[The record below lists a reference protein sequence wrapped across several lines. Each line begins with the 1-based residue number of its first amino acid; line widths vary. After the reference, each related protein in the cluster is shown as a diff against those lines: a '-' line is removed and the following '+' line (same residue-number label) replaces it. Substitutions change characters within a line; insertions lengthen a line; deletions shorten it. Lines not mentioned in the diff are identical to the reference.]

1 MDWYAELKRRFAE
14 QRDPE
19 NAAKMAA
26 YMRNLF
32 AFYGLATPKRRAQYR
47 DMLREAKK
55 RGIVDWELLDKCYE
69 DEYRELQYFVI
80 DYLEA
85 MGDFLCFEDM
95 PKLKRYAKSKQW
107 WDSIDGLDTVIGRI
121 GLADRRM
128 NELML
133 EWSADEDF
141 WLRRIAIDHQLGRKE
156 QTDRELLAQI
166 IVNNLGDREFF
177 INKAI
182 GWSLREYAKTDPEW
196 VRDFLAKYGERLDKL
211 SVREASK
218 HL

>member
-1 MDWYAELKRRFAE
+1 
-14 QRDPE
+14 
-19 NAAKMAA
+19 
-26 YMRNLF
+26 
-32 AFYGLATPKRRAQYR
+32 
-47 DMLREAKK
+47 
-55 RGIVDWELLDKCYE
+55 
-69 DEYRELQYFVI
+69 
-80 DYLEA
+80 
-85 MGDFLCFEDM
+85 
-95 PKLKRYAKSKQW
+95 
-107 WDSIDGLDTVIGRI
+107 
-121 GLADRRM
+121 M

-133 EWSADEDF
+133 AWSVDEDF

-196 VRDFLAKYGERLDKL
+196 VRDFLARYGERLDKL

>member
-19 NAAKMAA
+19 NAVKMAA

-32 AFYGLATPKRRAQYR
+32 AFYGLATPKRRALYR

-55 RGIVDWELLDKCYE
+55 RGVVDWELLDRCYE
-69 DEYRELQYFVI
+69 DEYRELQYFVV

-85 MGDFLCFEDM
+85 MGEFLRFEDM
-95 PKLKRYAKSKQW
+95 PRLKRYAKSKQW
-107 WDSIDGLDTVIGRI
+107 WDSIDGLDRVIGRI

-133 EWSADEDF
+133 AWSVDEDF

-166 IVNNLGDREFF
+166 IVNNLGDGEFF

-196 VRDFLAKYGERLDKL
+196 VRDFLARYGERLDKL